1 MLKTQSSFLKR
12 RYRKAL
18 IFQSCS
24 MFAAL
29 FCFFILGIFLFSI
42 TKNAILP
49 LQTVEIYYN
58 SDLENFIKNN
68 TKHNKL
74 ENFFPKSI
82 KYDKRSNSEFWTP
95 TKYDFKK
102 YVIKGTSEHQELIAD
117 YKNIMEYAKQN
128 NAIKTGFNWGF
139 FTNNNS
145 IYPEVSGIKG
155 ATIGSLYVLL
165 IFIVLTIPAGILVG
179 LYISEF
185 LNQGMV
191 KSILKINIQNL
202 ASIPSIIYGIIVLNI
217 FVNIFEF
224 SRASALIG
232 GIALALLILPM
243 VIMITYNAASMVP
256 QGYKDS
262 ALSLGL
268 SNVQATFIVT
278 LPLSMPRI
286 ITGILLSIARA
297 AGETAPLIIIGMAF
311 FSSST
316 PHSIVNEPTT
326 TLPLQIFLWTSDPQE
341 AFIEYASAG
350 IMVFIVFLTIINFFV
365 HTIRNKLQQS

>member
-1 MLKTQSSFLKR
+1 MLKTQSPFLKR

-18 IFQSCS
+18 IFQSFS

-29 FCFFILGIFLFSI
+29 FCFFILGTFIFSI

-49 LQTVEIYYN
+49 LKTVEIYYD
-58 SDLENFIKNN
+58 SKLETFIYENIE
-68 TKHNKL
+68 HNKI

-82 KYDKRSNSEFWTP
+82 KYDKRTNSEFWTP
-95 TKYDFKK
+95 VKYDFKK
-102 YVIKGTSEHQELIAD
+102 YVLKNTSIHESLTLD
-117 YKNIMEYAKQN
+117 YDKILAYAKQN
-128 NAIKTGFNWGF
+128 NTLKTGFNWNF
-139 FTNNNS
+139 FKNNNS
-145 IYPEVSGIKG
+145 IYPEVAGIKG
-155 ATIGSLYVLL
+155 ATIGSIYVLL

-185 LNQGMV
+185 LNQGKV
-191 KSILKINIQNL
+191 KSMLKINIQNL

-217 FVNIFEF
+217 FVNMFEF

-243 VIMITYNAASMVP
+243 IIMITYNAASMVP

-268 SNVQATFIVT
+268 SNVQATFIIT

-297 AGETAPLIIIGMAF
+297 AGETAPLIIVGMAF

-316 PHSIVNEPTT
+316 PKSIINESTT
-326 TLPLQIFLWTSDPQE
+326 TLPLQIFLWTSDPAE

-350 IMVFIVFLTIINFFV
+350 IMVFIIFLTVINFFV
-365 HTIRNKLQQS
+365 HIIRNKLQKS

>member
-1 MLKTQSSFLKR
+1 MLKTQSSFLKK

-18 IFQSCS
+18 IFQSFS

-29 FCFFILGIFLFSI
+29 FCFFILGIFLFAI

-58 SDLENFIKNN
+58 SDLDNFIKNN
-68 TKHNKL
+68 TDNNKI

-82 KYDKRSNSEFWTP
+82 KYDKRSASEFWTP

-102 YVIKGTSEHQELIAD
+102 YVLKGTSEHFELVSD
-117 YKNIMEYAKQN
+117 YKKIVEYTKKN
-128 NAIKTGFNWGF
+128 NSLKTGFNWSF

-145 IYPEVSGIKG
+145 IYPEIAGIKG

-165 IFIVLTIPAGILVG
+165 IFIILTIPAGILVG

-185 LNQGMV
+185 LKNGAM

-268 SNVQATFIVT
+268 SNVQAVFIVT

-297 AGETAPLIIIGMAF
+297 AGETAPLIVIGMAF

-316 PHSIVNEPTT
+316 PHSIANEPTT

-350 IMVFIVFLTIINFFV
+350 IMVFIIFLTIINFFV
-365 HTIRNKLQQS
+365 HIIRNKLQKT